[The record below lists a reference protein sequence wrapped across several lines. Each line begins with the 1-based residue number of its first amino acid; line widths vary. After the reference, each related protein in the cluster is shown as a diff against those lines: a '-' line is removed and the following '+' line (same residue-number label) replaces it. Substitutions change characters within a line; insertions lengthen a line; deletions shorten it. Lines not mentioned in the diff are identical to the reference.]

1 MDILA
6 HFFLD
11 VVENGSYLWRFLLSL
26 EGFFHFHES
35 NVFRLINLVE
45 KQVGNH
51 LEGVPF
57 YGPRSDLSGAEI
69 SNRLVGSKRS
79 NSDSAFTGSSRE
91 AFQMVPDSY
100 QNSHLM
106 KVDLTYCLIILPQC
120 AQSSKMN
127 RNTSAFVFFALHH
140 EF

>member
-1 MDILA
+1 MKISIS
-6 HFFLD
+6 F
-11 VVENGSYLWRFLLSL
+11 
-26 EGFFHFHES
+26 EGFHFYKC

-57 YGPRSDLSGAEI
+57 YGPRSDLSGTEI

-79 NSDSAFTGSSRE
+79 NSDSAFTGSSRD

-106 KVDLTYCLIILPQC
+106 KVALNYCLIILPQMF
-120 AQSSKMN
+120 SMFKN
-127 RNTSAFVFFALHH
+127 
-140 EF
+140 EKK

>member
-1 MDILA
+1 M
-6 HFFLD
+6 
-11 VVENGSYLWRFLLSL
+11 
-26 EGFFHFHES
+26 
-35 NVFRLINLVE
+35 VE
-45 KQVGNH
+45 KQIGNH

-79 NSDSAFTGSSRE
+79 NSDSAFTGSSRD

-106 KVDLTYCLIILPQC
+106 KVDFIYYLIILSQF

-127 RNTSAFVFFALHH
+127 
-140 EF
+140 